1 MKPLS
6 TVMERNSGS
15 TREEGLLSLSATTT
29 CDRCSNLSYLKG
41 EREEGIIKRGEKRK
55 TIARRYRARLSWKLI
70 LSNWVTARPYHPPTT
85 RTTPAARISDRFPLD
100 SFPHPRLK
108 DPSFSG
114 GSCLGSARLGQKFFL
129 SFDAIRM
136 NVFVCVYGVVA

>member
-55 TIARRYRARLSWKLI
+55 TIARRYRARLS
-70 LSNWVTARPYHPPTT
+70 
-85 RTTPAARISDRFPLD
+85 
-100 SFPHPRLK
+100 
-108 DPSFSG
+108 G
-114 GSCLGSARLGQKFFL
+114 G
-129 SFDAIRM
+129 
-136 NVFVCVYGVVA
+136 N